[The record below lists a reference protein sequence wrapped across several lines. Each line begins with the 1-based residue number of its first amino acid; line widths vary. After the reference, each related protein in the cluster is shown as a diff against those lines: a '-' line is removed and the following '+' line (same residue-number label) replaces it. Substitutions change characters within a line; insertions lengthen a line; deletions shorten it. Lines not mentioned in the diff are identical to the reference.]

1 MGRGPFVC
9 PLLSYTHYK
18 MINKDYINTLLK
30 DILLDDIYIVEIK
43 ISNAP
48 KISLFIDSYKGVT
61 IRECQIIHKKLASEI
76 REKTDDFLLDVSS
89 PGITSKLIVWQQYF
103 KLKNSKVNLTTI
115 DGQNFDCLIEDAD
128 KDKVLFLL
136 NDNQKLSLEYKKIKK
151 AKPIFEF

>member
-9 PLLSYTHYK
+9 PLLSYTYYN

-48 KISLFIDSYKGVT
+48 KISLFIDSFKGVT
-61 IRECQIIHKKLASEI
+61 IRECQIIHKKLVSEI
-76 REKTDDFLLDVSS
+76 LEKTDDFLLDVSS
-89 PGITSKLIVWQQYF
+89 PGITSNLIVWQQYF
-103 KLKNSKVNLTTI
+103 KLKNNKINLTSI
-115 DGQNFDCLIEDAD
+115 DGENFDCLIEDAD